1 MRLIKLLCGPFFI
14 FAGAM
19 HFIKPRFYLQM
30 MPPWLPAHEFMNY
43 ASGVA
48 EVAGGAA
55 LMHPDPRV
63 RRAGGWWT
71 IATLLGV
78 YPANIHMALNPDEFP
93 DVPAAALYA
102 RLPFQAV
109 FIAWTV
115 GAMNRPGVRAT
126 SDRA

>member
-55 LMHPDPRV
+55 LMHPDPRI
-63 RRAGGWWT
+63 RRLGGWWT
-71 IATLLGV
+71 IATLLAV
-78 YPANIHMALNPDEFP
+78 YPANIHMALNPDDFK
-93 DVPAAALYA
+93 DVPPAALYA

-115 GAMNRPGVRAT
+115 GAMNRRSANSQG
-126 SDRA
+126 